1 LKSPR
6 SKRNQISKRIRN
18 PRYDRSGELTCSS
31 VWTETGR
38 RRINGGRIAA
48 PGRRLDD
55 DAWTK
60 AGRWG
65 GDGVFLPGEEGRTVP
80 GRRGSGTTA
89 LVAWGGSTAARME
102 EAERRRVGRMRGVGR
117 ESRGTEGER
126 RGGTVRTQEVGSGHP
141 GERARIGLEHPM
153 VLGSQTTERFDPR
166 PKSTRGACPGK
177 SAGSLRDFG
186 FPNEPLYTLDLS
198 AYLNL
203 DKN

>member
-38 RRINGGRIAA
+38 RRLNRGRTAA

-55 DAWTK
+55 DAWTE

-102 EAERRRVGRMRGVGR
+102 EAERRRVERMRGVGR

-126 RGGTVRTQEVGSGHP
+126 RGGGPDRS
-141 GERARIGLEHPM
+141 
-153 VLGSQTTERFDPR
+153 PR
-166 PKSTRGACPGK
+166 GK
-177 SAGSLRDFG
+177 SEDRVGTPHGFG
-186 FPNEPLYTLDLS
+186 LPNDRTV
-198 AYLNL
+198 
-203 DKN
+203 